1 MVDGEVQ
8 GGRGAADGADSFE
21 ALQFGELGRAAGGPV
36 ELDGVA
42 AQGGGEL
49 RGRALGDDLA
59 VVDEDDFIAV
69 GFGLGGVVGADQEG
83 AAVVAQVAEPAPD
96 GFGGAGVEREGG
108 FVEQQQGG
116 LVEQGAG
123 EVESSAEAA
132 GEGGAEVVG
141 ALGELEFAEQLDNAP
156 GALGAGQ
163 SEEARVQV
171 ERLAERHQVV
181 GGGLLEEDADAAA
194 GGRAGRLAEDAQ
206 SALLGIELAG
216 DQAEDG
222 ALAGAV
228 GAEQGDP
235 AAGLDVEVDLGDAA
249 AAGPVECRCAELCC
263 WGHGLHSIISDWS
276 CDSLRGGR
284 GGVRVRD
291 LRCALAQMNSTVG
304 DLEGNAARI
313 IAQIEAAEAVGADIV
328 AFPELAL
335 TGYPPEDLVLRRGF
349 VEDNLRTLDR
359 VREATRGRHAA
370 AIVGFVDYAHDVFN
384 AAAVLRDGRLHGVY
398 HKQYLPNY
406 GVFDEARY
414 FRPGGGVQLFEIAG
428 AKVGVTICEDI
439 WYSSGPMQD
448 QCLAGAELIVNINGS
463 PFHAGKSAQREQML
477 ATRAADN
484 AVATAYCN
492 LVGGQDHLIFDGGSA
507 VFGPGGQL
515 LSRAELFEEQLLC
528 VDIDIEEVRQV
539 RLHDPRL
546 RRLPQT
552 EGRLIGVGAASEGAR
567 PALEQKVAEPKS
579 AVAQVYEAL
588 VLGTRDYVHKTGFEK
603 VIIALSGGIDS
614 TITAVLAV
622 EALGAEQVRG
632 VAMPSRYSS
641 EGSVSDA
648 RALAE
653 NLGIRLDILPIE
665 DSMQAMLGTLGPVFE
680 GLPADVTEENLQARI
695 RGVLMM
701 ALSNKLGALVLT
713 TSNKSE
719 SATGY
724 TTLYGDMTGGLAVI
738 QDVPK
743 LLVYELSRYAN
754 ERAGREVVP
763 LTVIE
768 KPPSA
773 ELRPDQFD
781 EQSLM
786 PYERLDPILQAF
798 VEEDRSLEDIAAAG
812 FAEEDVKRVMSL
824 VTGAEYKR
832 RQAAPGLRIT
842 PRAFGKDRRFPIA
855 NRYRGF

>member
-1 MVDGEVQ
+1 M
-8 GGRGAADGADSFE
+8 R
-21 ALQFGELGRAAGGPV
+21 
-36 ELDGVA
+36 
-42 AQGGGEL
+42 
-49 RGRALGDDLA
+49 
-59 VVDEDDFIAV
+59 
-69 GFGLGGVVGADQEG
+69 
-83 AAVVAQVAEPAPD
+83 
-96 GFGGAGVEREGG
+96 
-108 FVEQQQGG
+108 
-116 LVEQGAG
+116 
-123 EVESSAEAA
+123 
-132 GEGGAEVVG
+132 
-141 ALGELEFAEQLDNAP
+141 N
-156 GALGAGQ
+156 
-163 SEEARVQV
+163 
-171 ERLAERHQVV
+171 
-181 GGGLLEEDADAAA
+181 
-194 GGRAGRLAEDAQ
+194 
-206 SALLGIELAG
+206 
-216 DQAEDG
+216 
-222 ALAGAV
+222 
-228 GAEQGDP
+228 
-235 AAGLDVEVDLGDAA
+235 
-249 AAGPVECRCAELCC
+249 
-263 WGHGLHSIISDWS
+263 
-276 CDSLRGGR
+276 
-284 GGVRVRD
+284 
-291 LRCALAQMNSTVG
+291 LRCALAQINAAVG

-313 IAQIEAAEAVGADIV
+313 IAQIEAAEALGADIV
-328 AFPELAL
+328 ACPELAL

-359 VREATRGRHAA
+359 VREATQGKHVAA
-370 AIVGFVDYAHDVFN
+370 VVGFVDYDHDTFN
-384 AAAVLRDGRLHGVY
+384 AAAVLRDGRRRGVY
-398 HKQYLPNY
+398 RKQYLPNY

-463 PFHAGKSAQREQML
+463 PFHAGKSQQRAQML
-477 ATRAADN
+477 STRAADN

-515 LSRAELFEEQLLC
+515 LARAELFQEQLLC
-528 VDIDIEEVRQV
+528 VDIDVEEVHQV

-546 RRLPQT
+546 RRLPQ
-552 EGRLIGVGAASEGAR
+552 
-567 PALEQKVAEPKS
+567 AESVTTAVSSPSQTTRQPVS
-579 AVAQVYEAL
+579 APIAEAKPEVAQVYEAL
-588 VLGTRDYVHKTGFEK
+588 VLGTRDYVHKTGFEN

-622 EALGAEQVRG
+622 EALGAEHVRG
-632 VAMPSRYSS
+632 VSMPSRYSS

-648 RALAE
+648 RALAD
-653 NLGIRLDILPIE
+653 NLGIQLDILPIE
-665 DSMQAMLGTLGPVFE
+665 DSMQAMLGTLAPIFE
-680 GLPADVTEENLQARI
+680 GLEPDVTEENLQARI

-754 ERAGREVVP
+754 ERAGREIVP
-763 LTVIE
+763 ITVIE

-798 VEEDRSLEDIAAAG
+798 VEEDRSLDDIVAAG
-812 FAEEDVKRVMSL
+812 FPADDVKRVMSL

>member
-1 MVDGEVQ
+1 M
-8 GGRGAADGADSFE
+8 R
-21 ALQFGELGRAAGGPV
+21 
-36 ELDGVA
+36 
-42 AQGGGEL
+42 
-49 RGRALGDDLA
+49 
-59 VVDEDDFIAV
+59 
-69 GFGLGGVVGADQEG
+69 
-83 AAVVAQVAEPAPD
+83 
-96 GFGGAGVEREGG
+96 
-108 FVEQQQGG
+108 
-116 LVEQGAG
+116 
-123 EVESSAEAA
+123 
-132 GEGGAEVVG
+132 
-141 ALGELEFAEQLDNAP
+141 N
-156 GALGAGQ
+156 
-163 SEEARVQV
+163 
-171 ERLAERHQVV
+171 
-181 GGGLLEEDADAAA
+181 
-194 GGRAGRLAEDAQ
+194 
-206 SALLGIELAG
+206 
-216 DQAEDG
+216 
-222 ALAGAV
+222 
-228 GAEQGDP
+228 
-235 AAGLDVEVDLGDAA
+235 
-249 AAGPVECRCAELCC
+249 
-263 WGHGLHSIISDWS
+263 
-276 CDSLRGGR
+276 
-284 GGVRVRD
+284 
-291 LRCALAQMNSTVG
+291 LRCALAQINAAVG

-313 IAQIEAAEAVGADIV
+313 IAQIEAAEALDADIV

-359 VREATRGRHAA
+359 VREATRGKHVAA
-370 AIVGFVDYAHDVFN
+370 VVGFVDYDHDTFN
-384 AAAVLRDGRLHGVY
+384 AAAVLRDGERRGVY
-398 HKQYLPNY
+398 RKQYLPNY

-463 PFHAGKSAQREQML
+463 PFHAGKSQQRAQML

-515 LSRAELFEEQLLC
+515 LARAELFQEQLLC
-528 VDIDIEEVRQV
+528 VDIDVEEVRQV

-546 RRLPQT
+546 RRLPRAESVTTAVSSPSQT
-552 EGRLIGVGAASEGAR
+552 TRQPVSAPI
-567 PALEQKVAEPKS
+567 AEAKPE
-579 AVAQVYEAL
+579 VAQVYEAL
-588 VLGTRDYVHKTGFEK
+588 VLGTRDYVHKTGFEN

-622 EALGAEQVRG
+622 EALGAEHVRG
-632 VAMPSRYSS
+632 VSMPSRYSS

-648 RALAE
+648 RALAD
-653 NLGIRLDILPIE
+653 NLGIQLDILPIE
-665 DSMQAMLGTLGPVFE
+665 DSMQAMLGTLAPIFE
-680 GLPADVTEENLQARI
+680 GLEPDVTEENLQARI

-754 ERAGREVVP
+754 ERAGREIVP
-763 LTVIE
+763 ITVIE

-798 VEEDRSLEDIAAAG
+798 VEEDRSLDDIVAAG
-812 FAEEDVKRVMSL
+812 FPADDVKRVMSL

>member
-1 MVDGEVQ
+1 M
-8 GGRGAADGADSFE
+8 R
-21 ALQFGELGRAAGGPV
+21 
-36 ELDGVA
+36 
-42 AQGGGEL
+42 
-49 RGRALGDDLA
+49 
-59 VVDEDDFIAV
+59 
-69 GFGLGGVVGADQEG
+69 
-83 AAVVAQVAEPAPD
+83 
-96 GFGGAGVEREGG
+96 
-108 FVEQQQGG
+108 
-116 LVEQGAG
+116 
-123 EVESSAEAA
+123 
-132 GEGGAEVVG
+132 
-141 ALGELEFAEQLDNAP
+141 N
-156 GALGAGQ
+156 
-163 SEEARVQV
+163 
-171 ERLAERHQVV
+171 
-181 GGGLLEEDADAAA
+181 
-194 GGRAGRLAEDAQ
+194 
-206 SALLGIELAG
+206 
-216 DQAEDG
+216 
-222 ALAGAV
+222 
-228 GAEQGDP
+228 
-235 AAGLDVEVDLGDAA
+235 
-249 AAGPVECRCAELCC
+249 
-263 WGHGLHSIISDWS
+263 
-276 CDSLRGGR
+276 
-284 GGVRVRD
+284 
-291 LRCALAQMNSTVG
+291 LRCALAQINAAVG

-313 IAQIEAAEAVGADIV
+313 IAQIEAAEALGADIV
-328 AFPELAL
+328 ACPELAL

-359 VREATRGRHAA
+359 VREATRGKHVAA
-370 AIVGFVDYAHDVFN
+370 VVGFVDYDHDTFN
-384 AAAVLRDGRLHGVY
+384 AAAVLRDGQRCGVY
-398 HKQYLPNY
+398 RKQYLPNY

-463 PFHAGKSAQREQML
+463 PFHAGKSQQRAQML
-477 ATRAADN
+477 STRAADN

-515 LSRAELFEEQLLC
+515 LARAELFEEQLLC
-528 VDIDIEEVRQV
+528 VDIDVEEVRQV

-546 RRLPQT
+546 RRLPQ
-552 EGRLIGVGAASEGAR
+552 
-567 PALEQKVAEPKS
+567 AESVTTAVSSPSQTTRQPVS
-579 AVAQVYEAL
+579 APIAEAKPEVAQVYEAL
-588 VLGTRDYVHKTGFEK
+588 VLGTQDYVHKTGFEN

-622 EALGAEQVRG
+622 EALGAEHVRG
-632 VAMPSRYSS
+632 VSMPSRYSS

-648 RALAE
+648 RALAD
-653 NLGIRLDILPIE
+653 NLGIQLDILPIE
-665 DSMQAMLGTLGPVFE
+665 DSMQAMLGTLAPIFE
-680 GLPADVTEENLQARI
+680 GLEPDVTEENLQARI

-754 ERAGREVVP
+754 ERAGREIVP
-763 LTVIE
+763 ITVIE

-786 PYERLDPILQAF
+786 PYDRLDPILQAF
-798 VEEDRSLEDIAAAG
+798 VEEDRSLDDIVAAG
-812 FAEEDVKRVMSL
+812 FPADDVKRVMSL

>member
-1 MVDGEVQ
+1 M
-8 GGRGAADGADSFE
+8 R
-21 ALQFGELGRAAGGPV
+21 
-36 ELDGVA
+36 
-42 AQGGGEL
+42 
-49 RGRALGDDLA
+49 
-59 VVDEDDFIAV
+59 
-69 GFGLGGVVGADQEG
+69 
-83 AAVVAQVAEPAPD
+83 
-96 GFGGAGVEREGG
+96 
-108 FVEQQQGG
+108 
-116 LVEQGAG
+116 
-123 EVESSAEAA
+123 
-132 GEGGAEVVG
+132 
-141 ALGELEFAEQLDNAP
+141 N
-156 GALGAGQ
+156 
-163 SEEARVQV
+163 
-171 ERLAERHQVV
+171 
-181 GGGLLEEDADAAA
+181 
-194 GGRAGRLAEDAQ
+194 
-206 SALLGIELAG
+206 
-216 DQAEDG
+216 
-222 ALAGAV
+222 
-228 GAEQGDP
+228 
-235 AAGLDVEVDLGDAA
+235 
-249 AAGPVECRCAELCC
+249 
-263 WGHGLHSIISDWS
+263 
-276 CDSLRGGR
+276 
-284 GGVRVRD
+284 
-291 LRCALAQMNSTVG
+291 LRCALAQINAAVG

-313 IAQIEAAEAVGADIV
+313 IAQIEAAEALDADIV

-359 VREATRGRHAA
+359 VREATQGKHAA
-370 AIVGFVDYAHDVFN
+370 AVVGFVDYDHDTFN
-384 AAAVLRDGRLHGVY
+384 AAAVLRDGQLCGVY
-398 HKQYLPNY
+398 RKQYLPNY

-463 PFHAGKSAQREQML
+463 PFHAGKSQQRAQML

-515 LSRAELFEEQLLC
+515 LARAELFEEQLLC
-528 VDIDIEEVRQV
+528 VDIDVEEVRQV

-546 RRLPQT
+546 RRLPRAESVTTAVSGPAQT
-552 EGRLIGVGAASEGAR
+552 THQPVNAPI
-567 PALEQKVAEPKS
+567 AEAKPE
-579 AVAQVYEAL
+579 VAQVYEAL
-588 VLGTRDYVHKTGFEK
+588 VLGTRDYVHKTGFEN

-622 EALGAEQVRG
+622 AALGAEHVRG
-632 VAMPSRYSS
+632 VSMPSRYSS

-648 RALAE
+648 RALAD
-653 NLGIRLDILPIE
+653 NLGIQLDILPIE
-665 DSMQAMLGTLGPVFE
+665 DSMQAMLGTLAPIFE
-680 GLPADVTEENLQARI
+680 GLEPDVTEENLQARI

-754 ERAGREVVP
+754 RRAAREVVP
-763 LTVIE
+763 VSVIE

-798 VEEDRSLEDIAAAG
+798 VEEDRSLDDIVAAG
-812 FAEEDVKRVMSL
+812 FPADDVKRVMSL